1 MLQALPVNRDG
12 LVDIG
17 QKDLPVFGAVEDP
30 VFNNKLPKAVRV
42 VQQEL
47 QIGLDTHRLPCHQC
61 KDRAAVSVCSRN
73 KVCRPADEICATLI
87 VTFP

>member
-17 QKDLPVFGAVEDP
+17 QKDLPAFGAVEDP
-30 VFNNKLPKAVRV
+30 VFNNKLPKAVRI

-47 QIGLDTHRLPCHQC
+47 QIGLDTHRLP
-61 KDRAAVSVCSRN
+61 
-73 KVCRPADEICATLI
+73 ATNAKTGPL
-87 VTFP
+87 